1 MILTAEK
8 SSEVADRIRDM
19 VEVAL
24 AERNLSARR
33 ASIDVVGHDGLIRD
47 IRAGRI
53 PSADRIEAL
62 FTYLGLEVY
71 FGPKRAAPTAPVVA
85 ANQGPDDDA
94 PSGFLTIPWAEM
106 TLGTGSAPVS
116 FSRAWLDEQDLKV
129 DFLKA
134 AKPDRV
140 EVEGV
145 PADNTLAVLDTRPGQ
160 RGGHGLW
167 CYRGGGQV
175 VVAHITFADG
185 ITIIHPARPERAPQ
199 VLDQKT
205 SGSLT
210 MLGKVVWLGQS
221 VPLKGTVR

>member
-8 SSEVADRIRDM
+8 STEVADRIRDM
-19 VEVAL
+19 VEAAL
-24 AERNLSARR
+24 IERNLSARR

-62 FTYLGLEVY
+62 FHYLGLEVY
-71 FGPKRAAPTAPVVA
+71 FGPKRSNPLPTAIA
-85 ANQGPDDDA
+85 ANHAPDEAA

-106 TLGTGSAPVS
+106 TLGTGSAPIS
-116 FSRAWLDEQDLKV
+116 FSRAWLAEQGLQV

-140 EVEGV
+140 EVDGV
-145 PADNTLAVLDTRPGQ
+145 PAQNTLAILDARPGQ
-160 RGGHGLW
+160 RTGHGLW
-167 CYRGGGQV
+167 CYRGAGQV
-175 VVAHITFADG
+175 TVAHVTFADG
-185 ITIIHPARPERAPQ
+185 VTILHPARAETPPQ
-199 VLDQKT
+199 VLDARAVA
-205 SGSLT
+205 SLV

-221 VPLKGTVR
+221 VPFKGTVR